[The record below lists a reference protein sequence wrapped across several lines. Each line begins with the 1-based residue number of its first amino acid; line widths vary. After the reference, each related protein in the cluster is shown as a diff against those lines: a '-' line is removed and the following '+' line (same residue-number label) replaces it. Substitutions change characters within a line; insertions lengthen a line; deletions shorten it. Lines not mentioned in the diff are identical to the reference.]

1 MGTNEVSDKVNP
13 SLFDSLSSISGILRV
28 GLDDEVEGYWLWF
41 EDHILDRMESK
52 FAMSLVDE
60 RFYSAEQ
67 LQERT

>member
-13 SLFDSLSSISGILRV
+13 SLFDSLSHTSGILRV
-28 GLDDEVEGYWLWF
+28 GSDDEVEGYWLWF
-41 EDHILDRMESK
+41 DDHILDRLESK
-52 FAMSLVDE
+52 FTMSLVDE